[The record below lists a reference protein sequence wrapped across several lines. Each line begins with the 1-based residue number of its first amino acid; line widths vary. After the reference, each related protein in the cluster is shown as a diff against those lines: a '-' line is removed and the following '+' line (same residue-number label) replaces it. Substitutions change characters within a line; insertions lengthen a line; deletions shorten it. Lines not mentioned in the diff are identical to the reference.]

1 MALDLS
7 SLQKAIE
14 LLDNSINSC
23 FDNQYNESLNKN
35 DKETLKSGVIQKF
48 EVAYELCWKFMKR
61 WLENNVSGESV
72 DGITRKELFRLSAE
86 SRLINDVEAWF
97 KYNEERNKTTHT
109 YDGEKAETVYEA
121 AICFA
126 KDARILL
133 QRLEAKND

>member
-7 SLQKAIE
+7 SLQKAI
-14 LLDNSINSC
+14 NSLERAIGVATSAIKGKVNT
-23 FDNQYNESLNKN
+23 DYEEVLRA
-35 DKETLKSGVIQKF
+35 GVIQNF
-48 EVAYELCWKFMKR
+48 EFTYELCWKFMKR

-72 DGITRKELFRLSAE
+72 DGVTRKELFRLSAE

-97 KYNEERNKTTHT
+97 KYNEERNKTTHI
-109 YDGEKAETVYEA
+109 YDGKKAETVYEA

-133 QRLEAKND
+133 QRLEDKND